1 MTSVQIIDKTGR
13 IKLKL
18 LEAEVNPFLCDDEV
32 QALNS
37 IEKMQPSVVIL
48 NYEVRKEQT
57 IDYITLILTASSD
70 SKIVVIADE
79 LSEEKILDCLLA
91 GAKGYQSVKQ
101 LDEHINKLIKVV
113 DAGGAWVTRRMI
125 AKLLNKIREEN
136 TASGFKS
143 IENKTIDKKKSK
155 AARAGSLLKY
165 FMMKTPTHYSH
176 KLGE

>member
-18 LEAEVNPFLCDDEV
+18 LDAEAYPFLCNDEV

-37 IEKMQPSVVIL
+37 VEKMQPSVVIL
-48 NYEVRKEQT
+48 NYELRKEQT
-57 IDYITLILTASSD
+57 LDYIKLILNASSG

-79 LSEEKILDCLLA
+79 LSEEKILDCLIA
-91 GAKGYQSVKQ
+91 GAKGYQSFKQ

-113 DAGGAWVTRRMI
+113 DAGGAWVTRRMV
-125 AKLLNKIREEN
+125 AKLLNKIREEK
-136 TASGFKS
+136 AVSGFKS
-143 IENKTIDKKKSK
+143 IENKSIDKKASNPV
-155 AARAGSLLKY
+155 RAGSLFNY
-165 FMMKTPTHYSH
+165 FIMKTQKHYSH